1 MQYGHCRG
9 KQGAL
14 SGALTV
20 EGYRAPMQEEAGVGE
35 EHMLGK
41 AEGLR
46 GSPVLAFWRC
56 LSREQDED
64 GGQVFRG
71 VRYES
76 WGGCLLRHPQA
87 PWPPS
92 KDRLS
97 GVWAHTCA
105 HTHTH
110 THAREPSSVCIF
122 L

>member
-1 MQYGHCRG
+1 M
-9 KQGAL
+9 
-14 SGALTV
+14 
-20 EGYRAPMQEEAGVGE
+20 EGYRAPVQEEAGVGE

-41 AEGLR
+41 AEGLQ
-46 GSPVLAFWRC
+46 GSPFPAFWRC
-56 LSREQDED
+56 LSREQNED

-105 HTHTH
+105 HTHTC
-110 THAREPSSVCIF
+110 T
-122 L
+122 